1 MEHESF
7 RSAVA
12 LIESGKPVLVDFTA
26 DWCAPCD
33 RLLPVLKATA
43 AKNYLH
49 PEVIAV
55 DIDQEPSL
63 AAFYNVKTVPTLIL
77 FSGGK
82 AKWRQQGIISQND
95 IEDLLKHFS
104 DK

>member
-1 MEHESF
+1 MDQISF
-7 RSAVA
+7 RSTVA
-12 LIESGKPVLVDFTA
+12 LIESGKPVLLDFTA
-26 DWCAPCD
+26 DWCQPCD
-33 RLLPVLKATA
+33 RLIPVLKSTA
-43 AKNYLH
+43 AQNSIR

-77 FSGGK
+77 FNKGE
-82 AKWRQQGIISQND
+82 AKWRQQGILSPND
-95 IEDLLKHFS
+95 MEELMKHFQ